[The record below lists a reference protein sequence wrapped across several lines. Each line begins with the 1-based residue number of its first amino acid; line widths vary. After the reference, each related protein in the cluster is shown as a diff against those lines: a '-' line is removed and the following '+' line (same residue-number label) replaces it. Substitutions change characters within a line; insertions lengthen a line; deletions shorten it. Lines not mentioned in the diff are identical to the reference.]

1 MNSIKVKYAV
11 ANNSIH
17 AKEPKKAMIGS
28 AGYDLFVAE
37 GKILLSRCVTPITI
51 ELKMEIP
58 CGYFG
63 KVYPRSSLLKNYF
76 VSCDTGVIDSDFCG
90 TVLILMTNNSK
101 DPILIKAG
109 QRISQIVFHKKE
121 EVVFKKVDCLSSTER
136 GGKNR
141 DLIFCNF
148 FSV

>member
-1 MNSIKVKYAV
+1 MFA
-11 ANNSIH
+11 
-17 AKEPKKAMIGS
+17 
-28 AGYDLFVAE
+28 AE
-37 GKILLSRCVTPITI
+37 EKILLPPCVTPITI

-63 KVYPRSSLLKNYF
+63 KVHPRSSLLKKYF
-76 VSCDTGVIDSDFCG
+76 ASCVIDSDFRG

-109 QRISQIVFHKKE
+109 QIILQIVFHKKE

-136 GGKNR
+136 RAGG
-141 DLIFCNF
+141 FGSTF
-148 FSV
+148 F